1 MKSIMPVKNQ
11 MPKKD
16 ATESNLDKKF
26 PFFKDINALATVLS
40 DSPKK
45 CFAQYTNIICNCI
58 KKCLLV
64 KNR

>member
-1 MKSIMPVKNQ
+1 

-26 PFFKDINALATVLS
+26 LFFKDFNALATVLS